1 MNLSFTGSTLH
12 LCFYWLRLLR
22 RVCSLDVES
31 VIIVVK
37 ICADYCNAVLAGAQ
51 KMPLTSYSACCST
64 ASGWCLKVWMS
75 TDISAAFQQH
85 WLVISDW
92 VWRYITLVWLSRV
105 CLQHD
110 APQYLWDCILA
121 SEVASCRYHQ
131 STTCDC
137 QQLLIPHCG
146 LSMFCCHCQPSLWV
160 ARRCVVP
167 AVSVS
172 CYCGWPDSVEF
183 LLSLSAVTVGGPPV
197 CSSYCHCRLLL
208 WLARQCGIPA
218 VNVGVIMAWS
228 SCCQCQP
235 LLSVAWQWSSCC
247 HCQLWL
253 WVARQCGVPSV
264 TAVVWR
270 CGVPAVTVSRHCGW
284 YDGVEFL
291 LSLSAVTVG
300 GPTVW
305 SSCCHC

>member
-1 MNLSFTGSTLH
+1 
-12 LCFYWLRLLR
+12 
-22 RVCSLDVES
+22 
-31 VIIVVK
+31 
-37 ICADYCNAVLAGAQ
+37 
-51 KMPLTSYSACCST
+51 MPLTSYSACCST

-167 AVSVS
+167 VSVS
-172 CYCGWPDSVEF
+172 CYCDWPDSEKF

-197 CSSYCHCRLLL
+197 CSFWCQCQLLL

-235 LLSVAWQWSSCC
+235 LLSVARQWSSCC

-264 TAVVWR
+264 TAN
-270 CGVPAVTVSRHCGW
+270 S
-284 YDGVEFL
+284 
-291 LSLSAVTVG
+291 S
-300 GPTVW
+300 TVW